1 MQATYKKYI
10 LNFKRP
16 SGTSRGVLTVK
27 ETWFIKIEDG
37 DNFGYGEC
45 GILRGLSIDD
55 RPDYE
60 TKLKWACENI
70 HLGKNELWEALIE
83 FPSIQFG
90 IEMAFQSL
98 KNENE
103 FELFSSAFTK
113 GEDAIAINGLIW
125 MGEKDFMKSQI
136 EDKLRSGFNCI
147 KMKIGAIDFD
157 TEIELL
163 KYIRSQY
170 SAEEIELRVDA
181 NGAFD
186 PKNALEKLKRLSELK
201 LHSIEQ
207 PIKQGNWEEMAK
219 LCAETPL
226 PIALDEELIGVFDVT
241 KKKTLLQT
249 IQPQYLIFKPSLI
262 GGFKGTQQWI
272 DLAEN
277 NNIGWWNTSALES
290 NIGLNAISQF
300 TYEKNVTMPQGLG
313 TGNLYTNNVESPL
326 EVKNGQISY
335 NPGLNWYFK
344 F

>member
-1 MQATYKKYI
+1 LQATYKKYI

-163 KYIRSQY
+163 KYIRAQY

-335 NPGLNWYFK
+335 NPGLNWCFK

>member
-1 MQATYKKYI
+1 MFCYLKYI

-37 DNFGYGEC
+37 NNFGYGEC

-70 HLGKNELWEALIE
+70 HLGKNELWEALVE

-335 NPGLNWYFK
+335 NPGLNWCFK